1 MKRVQ
6 QELRTKSRERSTR
19 RVVDAIEIRSDWMK
33 RKGRA
38 GLHHITDGQKNFC

>member
-6 QELRTKSRERSTR
+6 QESRKKSPERSTR

-33 RKGRA
+33 RDARDV
-38 GLHHITDGQKNFC
+38 HHKN